1 MRIGWQTQ
9 RPNPK
14 HASAR
19 LRVHGPM
26 ALLEARGHECVLY
39 DGARAPDG
47 LDCIVISKSFTSAA
61 HRVLDRAD
69 AAGVPVLYDM
79 CDNLV
84 AKARAE
90 GDDEA
95 ERRVVSALGRAAR
108 ITAPT
113 PELLDRLSEQ
123 VPGVPGQVVPD
134 LLENTEFLAGL
145 RPSLAE
151 RWRLARLRRFLARHQ
166 DALHCVWFGNSSGAQ
181 AGLVHVRERMP
192 ELEAF
197 AKRHPIT
204 LTIVSNTWLAYR
216 RMAPEFGIPTHY
228 IGWSLAAF
236 LPALRA
242 HRVAII
248 PVGRN
253 SFTLGKSIN
262 RPATALR
269 AGLGV
274 VADSLPAYRELE
286 DFVPIDD
293 WQGGLWRYA
302 SNWPEE
308 RDRLAEGLD
317 HIDARYGDAHVADL
331 WESAIRE
338 TSGRG

>member
-1 MRIGWQTQ
+1 
-9 RPNPK
+9 
-14 HASAR
+14 
-19 LRVHGPM
+19 
-26 ALLEARGHECVLY
+26 
-39 DGARAPDG
+39 
-47 LDCIVISKSFTSAA
+47 
-61 HRVLDRAD
+61 
-69 AAGVPVLYDM
+69 
-79 CDNLV
+79 
-84 AKARAE
+84 
-90 GDDEA
+90 
-95 ERRVVSALGRAAR
+95 
-108 ITAPT
+108 
-113 PELLDRLSEQ
+113 
-123 VPGVPGQVVPD
+123 
-134 LLENTEFLAGL
+134 
-145 RPSLAE
+145 
-151 RWRLARLRRFLARHQ
+151 
-166 DALHCVWFGNSSGAQ
+166 
-181 AGLVHVRERMP
+181 MP

-228 IGWSLAAF
+228 IGWSLAGF

-274 VADSLPAYRELE
+274 VADSLPAYRELQ

-293 WQGGLWRYA
+293 WQGGLLRYA
-302 SNWPEE
+302 SDWPRE
-308 RDRLAEGLD
+308 RDRLAEGLA

-331 WESAIRE
+331 WESALHE
-338 TSGRG
+338 TIGRG